1 MNSICI
7 FLLSQSSAD
16 FFEKSWS
23 LGWLKLTFNMCFISQ
38 DKWQMSQESQ
48 EITPLALLKQ
58 SLWLTY
64 NILGKKGE
72 KSNKIWHY
80 GMVGRYSCAFVFQY
94 SIVGML
100 LWGFEIAA
108 LIRTNFFCVYDP
120 FWGGWIFWGYQRG
133 CSIWNQVESS
143 PNRLCCIGQFCR
155 SKFDLTTFAD
165 QKIFRGF
172 FLTTSRMKRKIASGC
187 NNPAYTH
194 IPREMR
200 MGFLQRIVV
209 YFLATFPRLFLLFHS
224 K

>member
-1 MNSICI
+1 MSSICI

-16 FFEKSWS
+16 FFKKSWS

-108 LIRTNFFCVYDP
+108 LIRTNFVCVYDP
-120 FWGGWIFWGYQRG
+120 FWGGWIFWGYQKG
-133 CSIWNQVESS
+133 MFNLEPGWIIPKHVVLANFV
-143 PNRLCCIGQFCR
+143 
-155 SKFDLTTFAD
+155 D
-165 QKIFRGF
+165 QSLILLHLQIKRFLGVFSLRRREWKEKLPLAVTILPTLIFLVKWEWVSCKG
-172 FLTTSRMKRKIASGC
+172 
-187 NNPAYTH
+187 
-194 IPREMR
+194 
-200 MGFLQRIVV
+200 
-209 YFLATFPRLFLLFHS
+209 
-224 K
+224 